1 MLLLLSSSCVSGFL
15 NPLPGLGEMQ
25 QFIHARLPL
34 STLNFKYTP
43 QMLVRL
49 VRTWLEH
56 NGEHDKGAEDTGV
69 VVGLIRA
76 NVLEPAVN
84 LICEFAGSEG
94 TLCRNAFSGAVHV
107 KSTNAVVAGD
117 VGAALALH
125 NALEEKMFGTLLRSM
140 VQWPDIFPHVP
151 FSGKYMRIVLLA
163 MLLFDFLILPG
174 QTRQRHAWCRRP
186 FSVVFVE

>member
-1 MLLLLSSSCVSGFL
+1 
-15 NPLPGLGEMQ
+15 MQ
-25 QFIHARLPL
+25 QFIEARLPL
-34 STLNFKYTP
+34 STVNFKYTP

-56 NGEHDKGAEDTGV
+56 NGEHDKGAKNTGLV
-69 VVGLIRA
+69 VALIRA

-117 VGAALALH
+117 VGAAVALH
-125 NALEEKMFGTLLRSM
+125 NALEEKCSVRS
-140 VQWPDIFPHVP
+140 
-151 FSGKYMRIVLLA
+151 
-163 MLLFDFLILPG
+163 
-174 QTRQRHAWCRRP
+174 
-186 FSVVFVE
+186 